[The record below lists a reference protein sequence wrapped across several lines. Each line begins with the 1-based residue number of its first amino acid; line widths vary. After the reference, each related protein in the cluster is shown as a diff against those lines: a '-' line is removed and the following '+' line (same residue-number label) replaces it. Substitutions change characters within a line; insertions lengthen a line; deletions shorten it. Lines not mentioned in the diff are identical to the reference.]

1 MNVNAFD
8 ETALLENVNAVC
20 TVSARLPHENVREAR
35 HSCKLYRCLPKLN
48 LSNVQ
53 TRFFCVRILKM
64 KTRTVPK
71 GETLYRAGYGKNAN
85 YIWVSNE
92 KGFREYQKRAFQ
104 NDLGIEYRKKFTFTA
119 PRNLK
124 LLDITNANTLR
135 SIKNKIRSE
144 YIPEVNLG
152 FKISKSG
159 VSRVSYSK
167 ANRVVANAI
176 KQLRNRNKL
185 NYNGWIYNNP
195 NLEKNILIFSNVYK
209 PTNFKPDLITE
220 IRYRPKNVLKPNS
233 PPRNRPSSPKPTPPP
248 PPRSSPK
255 PKPKPKPKLNTSK
268 LSFNFNNN

>member
-1 MNVNAFD
+1 
-8 ETALLENVNAVC
+8 
-20 TVSARLPHENVREAR
+20 
-35 HSCKLYRCLPKLN
+35 
-48 LSNVQ
+48 
-53 TRFFCVRILKM
+53 M
-64 KTRTVPK
+64 KTRTIPK
-71 GETLYRAGYGKNAN
+71 NTVYYRAGYGKNAN

-92 KGFREYQKRAFQ
+92 KGFRAYQGRAVR
-104 NDLGIEYRKKFTFTA
+104 NGLGIDYRKKFTFTA

-152 FKISKSG
+152 FKITGSG

-220 IRYRPKNVLKPNS
+220 IRYQPKNVLKPKS
-233 PPRNRPSSPKPTPPP
+233 PPRTPSPPKPKPAPPPP

-255 PKPKPKPKLNTSK
+255 SKPKLNTSK
-268 LSFNFNNN
+268 LSFNFNN